1 MLCIG
6 LSTGLAVWEATAF
19 FTSHRWAPTRSVA
32 ASGATGAAT
41 HLIQG
46 LGVRRAPVRARLRAL
61 VCRGLRVCPCVGRA
75 ARGRVVRR
83 IQGLGM

>member
-6 LSTGLAVWEATAF
+6 LSSGLAVWEATAY

-46 LGVRRAPVRARLRAL
+46 LGVY
-61 VCRGLRVCPCVGRA
+61 
-75 ARGRVVRR
+75 
-83 IQGLGM
+83 IIYSYIYIHI